1 MAEYYN
7 LKQIKR
13 IYVRRSEI
21 SPNWIHYPPKSIKGI
36 INALFHYKL
45 YNLNKKEDIYQQNRS
60 FGCYEIIPYYTK
72 DSIIG
77 KLKDG
82 EFVDTKTNE
91 IKILPKVILEWQ
103 NNDRTEIFFN
113 NVKSAKKYMNVLIE
127 KYGGD
132 FIKLGND

>member
-13 IYVRRSEI
+13 IYIRRSEI
-21 SPNWIHYPPKSIKGI
+21 SPNWIHYPSKSIKGI
-36 INALFHYKL
+36 INALYHYKL
-45 YNLNKKEDIYQQNRS
+45 YNLNKKEDIYRQNRY
-60 FGCYEIIPYYTK
+60 FGCLNTIPYYTK

-77 KLKDG
+77 HLKDG
-82 EFVDTKTNE
+82 EYVDADTNE
-91 IKILPKVILEWQ
+91 IRILPKVVLEWQ

-113 NVKSAKKYMNVLIE
+113 DDKSAKEYIDVLVE
-127 KYGGD
+127 KYGDG

>member
-7 LKQIKR
+7 ISQVKR

-21 SPNWIHYPPKSIKGI
+21 SPNWVHYPPRCIKGI
-36 INALFHYKL
+36 INYIIHHKIYK
-45 YNLNKKEDIYQQNRS
+45 LNKKDIYRQNRY
-60 FGCYEIIPYYTK
+60 FGVYDTVPYYTK
-72 DSIIG
+72 DSIIEH
-77 KLKDG
+77 LKDG
-82 EFVDTKTNE
+82 EYVDTKSNE
-91 IKILPKVILEWQ
+91 IKILPKVILEWR

-113 NVKSAKKYMNVLIE
+113 DDKSAKEYMDAIVE

>member
-13 IYVRRSEI
+13 IYVHRSEI

-36 INALFHYKL
+36 INALLHYKL
-45 YNLNKKEDIYQQNRS
+45 YNLNKKEDIYYQNRS
-60 FGCYEIIPYYTK
+60 FGCYDIIPYYTK
-72 DSIIG
+72 DTIINH
-77 KLKDG
+77 LKDG
-82 EFVDTKTNE
+82 EYVDTETNE
-91 IKILPKVILEWQ
+91 IRILPKVILEWQ

-113 NVKSAKKYMNVLIE
+113 DVKSAKEYMDAIIE
-127 KYGGD
+127 KYGGG